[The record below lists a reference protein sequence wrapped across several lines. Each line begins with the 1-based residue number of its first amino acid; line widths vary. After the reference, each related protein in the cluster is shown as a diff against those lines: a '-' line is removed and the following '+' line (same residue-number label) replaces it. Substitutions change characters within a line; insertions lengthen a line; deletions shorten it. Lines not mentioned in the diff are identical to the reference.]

1 MLNKILRFDLIVST
15 IFINIFSLALP
26 LYVIQALTRYL
37 NHGISETLYVLTIG
51 TFFAIVLELFLR
63 NYRIIALEAIQLKDN
78 TRTINYFQKISEIDF
93 ENKNLKLIKDL
104 PQRLKKYR
112 IFSSNNEINNILN
125 LLDSPFII
133 IHLIIIYL
141 LSKAIFILFILF
153 IIISYLIK
161 IFTFR
166 KQIANKKEL
175 NKYRDKNHYL
185 EKSFLNDFHTISL
198 YTSIKSYFKK
208 FEEQEKKISQSQ
220 KRNFTSFQKIEF
232 NQTFMKSLLTMF
244 VIFIACI
251 SIYNGKMEIG
261 VLIAL
266 NILIAK
272 TYTPLINFYDLLNN
286 INNSA
291 LDRDFNSL
299 LELYPK
305 RNGKIIL
312 KKCKGKIE
320 LKKITLQYPEHKI
333 PIFENLSLKFESG
346 SVTAITGENGIGKST
361 LFRIITGVQK
371 PDVGEILID
380 DTNIEQIKQE
390 HLNKNFVSVTQDP
403 VFFEGTIREN
413 LLSVNQSITDND
425 IISTIE
431 NFDLYKYLGKT
442 ENGIDTTIDF
452 NTSKFSLGIKKRL
465 GLARASLTNGSII
478 IFDEPTEGL
487 DREGANIYYKYL
499 NEAKQKNKT
508 IIILSHDNELIKGAN
523 NIINLNN
530 LKKPDF
536 ISKNKFSKVKND

>member
-141 LSKAIFILFILF
+141 LSKAVFVLFILF

-198 YTSIKSYFKK
+198 Y
-208 FEEQEKKISQSQ
+208 ISH
-220 KRNFTSFQKIEF
+220 
-232 NQTFMKSLLTMF
+232 
-244 VIFIACI
+244 
-251 SIYNGKMEIG
+251 IYNIM
-261 VLIAL
+261 
-266 NILIAK
+266 
-272 TYTPLINFYDLLNN
+272 
-286 INNSA
+286 
-291 LDRDFNSL
+291 
-299 LELYPK
+299 
-305 RNGKIIL
+305 
-312 KKCKGKIE
+312 
-320 LKKITLQYPEHKI
+320 
-333 PIFENLSLKFESG
+333 LSS
-346 SVTAITGENGIGKST
+346 
-361 LFRIITGVQK
+361 
-371 PDVGEILID
+371 
-380 DTNIEQIKQE
+380 
-390 HLNKNFVSVTQDP
+390 
-403 VFFEGTIREN
+403 
-413 LLSVNQSITDND
+413 
-425 IISTIE
+425 
-431 NFDLYKYLGKT
+431 Y
-442 ENGIDTTIDF
+442 
-452 NTSKFSLGIKKRL
+452 
-465 GLARASLTNGSII
+465 
-478 IFDEPTEGL
+478 
-487 DREGANIYYKYL
+487 
-499 NEAKQKNKT
+499 
-508 IIILSHDNELIKGAN
+508 
-523 NIINLNN
+523 
-530 LKKPDF
+530 
-536 ISKNKFSKVKND
+536 

>member
-141 LSKAIFILFILF
+141 LSKAVFVLFILF

-185 EKSFLNDFHTISL
+185 EKSFLNEFHTISL

-220 KRNFTSFQKIEF
+220 KRNFTSLQKIEF
-232 NQTFMKSLLTMF
+232 NQAFMKSLLTMF

-487 DREGANIYYKYL
+487 DREGAKIYYKYL